1 MFKVQSLKLNI
12 PALAAASVLLAASVA
27 PASAQSATNNPPST
41 SSPTTP
47 ADFFSGLGS
56 YFTSVN
62 TNLTWTNTPASLW
75 TGVNYQAGVNTSA
88 ELGASYDL
96 WKPSPAFALAPE
108 GIVRNAGVAGTV
120 VSGQAG
126 AGISLF
132 HYDLKVTG
140 YLDGGY
146 NSPLNSGFVEFG
158 ARLEKKMTVS
168 THAGIGLA
176 WQKLFHGPAQNTPT
190 VTAHLGWDF

>member
-1 MFKVQSLKLNI
+1 MV
-12 PALAAASVLLAASVA
+12 ASVA
-27 PASAQSATNNPPST
+27 PASAQSTTNNPPST
-41 SSPTTP
+41 STPTTP
-47 ADFFSGLGS
+47 ADFFNSLGG

-62 TNLTWTNTPASLW
+62 TNLTWTNKPASIW

-96 WKPSPAFALAPE
+96 WKLGANGAISPE
-108 GIVRNAGVAGTV
+108 GIFRNAGVAGTI

-146 NSPLNSGFVEFG
+146 NVPAGSGFVEFG

-168 THAGIGLA
+168 THAGLGLA
-176 WQKLFHGPAQNTPT
+176 WQKLFHGPTQNTPT